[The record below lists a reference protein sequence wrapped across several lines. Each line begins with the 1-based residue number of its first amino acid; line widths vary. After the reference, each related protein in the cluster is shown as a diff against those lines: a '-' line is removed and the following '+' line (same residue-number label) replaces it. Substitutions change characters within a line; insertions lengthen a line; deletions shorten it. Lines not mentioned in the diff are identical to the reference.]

1 MNLLKDLTLKD
12 LIHQLDI
19 DEAEQKRLKK
29 NISSYINQKHIRKL
43 IKKGLF
49 KRKYIYHQIDNKHL
63 HLTPTYAFNGYYRRC
78 YELEIQENNKVI
90 AVIKISPL
98 LISYRLLV
106 KVEYFNREEI
116 THDQIMTCLKTII
129 GL

>member
-1 MNLLKDLTLKD
+1 MNLLNDLTLKD

-63 HLTPTYAFNGYYRRC
+63 HLTPRYAYDCYYRRC
-78 YELEIQENNKVI
+78 YELEIQKNDKVI
-90 AVIKISPL
+90 AIINIIPL
-98 LISYRLLV
+98 IISYRLLV

-116 THDQIMTCLKTII
+116 THDQVMTCLKTII

>member
-49 KRKYIYHQIDNKHL
+49 KKNIFIIKLITNTFIWHQHTHMI
-63 HLTPTYAFNGYYRRC
+63 
-78 YELEIQENNKVI
+78 VI
-90 AVIKISPL
+90 IV
-98 LISYRLLV
+98 V
-106 KVEYFNREEI
+106 VMN
-116 THDQIMTCLKTII
+116 
-129 GL
+129 

>member
-19 DEAEQKRLKK
+19 DEVEQKRLKK
-29 NISSYINQKHIRKL
+29 DISSYINQNRIRKL

-49 KRKYIYHQIDNKHL
+49 KRKYIYYQIDNKHL